1 MNLVFHSTETFEQ
14 ELQQFDAA
22 VQKCIVQRINEVAQA
37 FLMDRQLFSQQAR
50 KPYNIPMYN
59 GFDSS
64 LYSIVVKPDLR
75 VILTVDED
83 PLFDQAIVT
92 LLRVVKRPD
101 LYTTYTAVAQALY
114 RNLNGSAT
122 KQEVPVG

>member
-1 MNLVFHSTETFEQ
+1 MNLVFHSSETFEQ
-14 ELQQFDAA
+14 DLQQFAA
-22 VQKCIVQRINEVAQA
+22 YLQAKIVQRVNEVAQA
-37 FLMDRQLFSQQAR
+37 FIADRKIFARQAR
-50 KPYNIPMYN
+50 KPYNLQLYN

-83 PLFDQAIVT
+83 PLFDQVIVT

-101 LYTTYTAVAQALY
+101 LYSTYTSVAESLY
-114 RNLNGSAT
+114 QDLNGNAI
-122 KQEVPVG
+122 KQEVRVG

>member
-1 MNLVFHSTETFEQ
+1 MNLVFHSTETFEE
-14 ELQQFDAA
+14 ELHHFEAA
-22 VQKCIVQRINEVAQA
+22 VQAQIVQRINEIAQA
-37 FLMDRQLFSQQAR
+37 FLADRQLFAQQAR
-50 KPYNIPMYN
+50 KPYNVPMYN

-64 LYSIVVKPDLR
+64 LYAITVKPNLR

-101 LYTTYTAVAQALY
+101 LYNTYTAVAQTLY
-114 RNLNGSAT
+114 QNLNGSAT
-122 KQEVPVG
+122 KQGVPVG